1 MAVEFMMYIVENT
14 FSYTLKNYAF
24 SNLLNML
31 YMFYGYEDEEYFMK
45 AQYIRDK
52 FKYPIN
58 ISVETKAKIDS
69 YLEKIVIDY

>member
-1 MAVEFMMYIVENT
+1 MKFYSTVTQIDSTFFLRHHEGEFVMAVEFMMYIVENT

-45 AQYIRDK
+45 A
-52 FKYPIN
+52 
-58 ISVETKAKIDS
+58 
-69 YLEKIVIDY
+69 